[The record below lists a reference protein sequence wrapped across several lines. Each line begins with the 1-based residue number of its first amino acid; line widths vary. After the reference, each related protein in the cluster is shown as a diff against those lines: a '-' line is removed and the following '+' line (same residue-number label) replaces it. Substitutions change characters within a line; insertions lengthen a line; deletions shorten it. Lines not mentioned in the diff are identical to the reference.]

1 MKTQP
6 FSKKQL
12 QILAFPKTNYDAL
25 ICDGSIRAGKT
36 SVMSVAFIIDSMQRF
51 NNEYF
56 GICSKTIGTAE
67 RNIVLPLLAMSF
79 MRKRYRM
86 NYKSREKIIISD
98 GKHENTF
105 FLFGG
110 KDAASYQLIQGITLA
125 GVLLDEVALMPR
137 SFVDQAIARCSVSG
151 RRLWFNCN
159 PEGQLHWFN
168 QEWILEAEEKNAM
181 HLHFTMDDNPSLD
194 PEIRAGYERMY
205 SGVFYDRYIKGL
217 WVSAEGVIYADMFD
231 YDRNVLTVEE
241 IKKLSFEPGCVI
253 SCDYGI
259 QNATVYL
266 KWKKVAGE
274 RKYICVDEWYYSG
287 RESKRQKTVSR
298 LVKDLK
304 EFTEGDKVKYVII
317 DPSAEALEIELQ
329 QQGFKTINA
338 KNEVINGIANTG
350 KLLED
355 GYILFSEKCKHTL
368 DEFELYVWDEKA
380 ANAGEDIPIKENDH
394 CLTGDTLVMTEYG
407 NVPIKDL
414 VGKEGKVW
422 SFNTGTK
429 KAELKPFHSCRMTQ
443 KKAEIYKI
451 ETEDGRFIKCTGEHP
466 IMTERG
472 YVMAKDLTEKDRIIS
487 IY

>member
-1 MKTQP
+1 MTEA

-12 QILAFPKTNYDAL
+12 QILAFPKTDYDAL

-36 SVMSVAFIIDSMQRF
+36 SVMSVAFIIWAMLNF
-51 NNEYF
+51 NNENF
-56 GICSKTIGTAE
+56 GICSKTIRTAE
-67 RNIVLPLLAMSF
+67 RNIIRPLIAMSF
-79 MRKRYRM
+79 IKKRYSIK
-86 NYKSREKIIISD
+86 YKQGELLEISD
-98 GKHENTF
+98 GNKTNTF
-105 FLFGG
+105 YIFGG
-110 KDAASYQLIQGITLA
+110 KDASSYQLIQGITLA

-137 SFVDQAIARCSVSG
+137 SFVEQAIARCSVTGSK
-151 RRLWFNCN
+151 LWFNCN

-168 QEWILEAEEKNAM
+168 QEWILDAENKNAL

-194 PEIRAGYERMY
+194 PKIRERYENMY
-205 SGVFYDRYIKGL
+205 TGIFYDRYIKGL
-217 WVSAEGVIYADMFD
+217 WVSAEGVIYADMFE

-241 IKKLSFEPGCVI
+241 IQNLRFEPGCVI

-304 EFTEGDKVKYVII
+304 EFTEGEKVKYVII

-329 QQGFKTINA
+329 QQGFKTVNA

-380 ANAGEDIPIKENDH
+380 ANSGEDIPVKENDH
-394 CLTGDTLVMTEYG
+394 CMDAMRYFVNTEELFY
-407 NVPIKDL
+407 KCY
-414 VGKEGKVW
+414 KKSS
-422 SFNTGTK
+422 SF
-429 KAELKPFHSCRMTQ
+429 
-443 KKAEIYKI
+443 
-451 ETEDGRFIKCTGEHP
+451 
-466 IMTERG
+466 G
-472 YVMAKDLTEKDRIIS
+472 Y
-487 IY
+487 

>member
-1 MKTQP
+1 MVTTA

-12 QILAFPKTNYDAL
+12 QILAFPKSNYDAL

-36 SVMSVAFIIDSMQRF
+36 SIMSVAFIIWAMQNF
-51 NNEYF
+51 NHQNF
-56 GICSKTIGTAE
+56 GICSKTIKTAE

-79 MRKRYRM
+79 LKKRYSM
-86 NYKSREKIIISD
+86 KYTSMEKIIISD

-105 FLFGG
+105 YIFGG
-110 KDAASYQLIQGITLA
+110 KDASSYTLIQGITLA

-181 HLHFTMDDNPSLD
+181 HLHFTMDDNPSLA

-231 YDRNVLTVEE
+231 YTRNVLTVEE
-241 IKKLSFEPGCVI
+241 IKKLRFEPGCVI

-266 KWKKVAGE
+266 KWKKVTGE

-329 QQGFKTINA
+329 QQGFKTVNA

-355 GYILFSEKCKHTL
+355 GYILFSEKCKYTL

-380 ANAGEDIPIKENDH
+380 ANSGEDIPVKENDH
-394 CLTGDTLVMTEYG
+394 CMDAMRYFVNTEELFY
-407 NVPIKDL
+407 KCY
-414 VGKEGKVW
+414 KKSS
-422 SFNTGTK
+422 SF
-429 KAELKPFHSCRMTQ
+429 
-443 KKAEIYKI
+443 
-451 ETEDGRFIKCTGEHP
+451 
-466 IMTERG
+466 G
-472 YVMAKDLTEKDRIIS
+472 Y
-487 IY
+487 